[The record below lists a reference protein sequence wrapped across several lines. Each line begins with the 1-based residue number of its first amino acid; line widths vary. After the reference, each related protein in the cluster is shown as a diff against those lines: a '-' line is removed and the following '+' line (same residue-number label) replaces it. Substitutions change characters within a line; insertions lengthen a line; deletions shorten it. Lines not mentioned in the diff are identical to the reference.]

1 MLTRVSRSAILT
13 GALLLLTAGGLQAQS
28 HFGWKANLGYGAAT
42 GDIGKL
48 LDAGWAGELNLFY
61 QTNGAFRVGFGT
73 TAQSYDMEEP
83 LQDDSWTR
91 ISAFA
96 LASFVFARQSRLHPY
111 VQGRIGYIRWTP
123 DKRDE
128 SGETLPFVDRA
139 DGFELGLVGG
149 AEYMLA
155 AKWGLDMSLKYD
167 YLSVSNML
175 TADPELPPGASIE
188 NGQTWT
194 IRLGLVMHF

>member
-1 MLTRVSRSAILT
+1 MLTRVSRPAMLTAAIL
-13 GALLLLTAGGLQAQS
+13 LLSAGGLEAQS
-28 HFGWKANLGYGAAT
+28 HLGWKANLGYSTAG

-48 LDAGWAGELNLFY
+48 LNDGWAGELNLFY
-61 QTNGAFRVGFGT
+61 QTNGGFRFGFGT
-73 TAQSYDMEEP
+73 TAISYTMEEP
-83 LQDDSWTR
+83 LDSDSWTR

-96 LASFVFARQSRLHPY
+96 LGSWVFARQARLHPY
-111 VQGRIGYIRWTP
+111 IQGRVGYVRLTP

-128 SGETLPFVDRA
+128 AGEALPFVDRA
-139 DGFELGLVGG
+139 DGLELGLVGG
-149 AEYMLA
+149 GEYMLA
-155 AKWGLDMSLKYD
+155 DKWGLDLSLKYS

-175 TADPELPPGASIE
+175 TADPDLPPGASIE